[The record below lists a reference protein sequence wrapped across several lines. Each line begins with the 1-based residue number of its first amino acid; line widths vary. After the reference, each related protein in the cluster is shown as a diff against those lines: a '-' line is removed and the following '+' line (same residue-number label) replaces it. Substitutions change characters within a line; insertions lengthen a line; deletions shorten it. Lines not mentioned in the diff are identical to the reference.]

1 MALASAAAAQT
12 PTAPAPAPAKPAAAD
27 TSVQEVVVTGFRSSL
42 AKAINIKRQDTAQV
56 DAILAEDIGKFPDLN
71 LAESLQRIP
80 GVAIT
85 REGGEGRQVTVRG
98 LGPQY
103 TRTRINGMEALAT
116 IGSPDND
123 GGVNRTRSFD
133 FTVFDSDLF
142 NSIQVH
148 KTSTAD
154 LDEGSLGATVDL
166 RAPRP
171 FDFKGFN
178 FNLGVKGDYNQLSG
192 AVKPRVSGMMSGQT
206 DDGKFGALVSVSYAQ
221 RSYYD
226 SGASTVRWD
235 MGNVLSTGGT
245 TAAPLTGFGSVQG
258 TNCQVNPQPAA
269 CVAVNTAFHPRFP
282 RYDAYQNAEQRLGI
296 TGSLQWRPTD
306 DHLVSLD
313 YLHSWWYATRQESY
327 LEAPGFSG
335 TGKCSNPATCTSIAN
350 IAIVSDTITNGVM
363 TGGTF
368 NGVDT
373 RVEDRFDELHTNFD
387 QGTLSSVDHWTP
399 KFSTDV
405 LLGVNSSFFQNPTQT
420 TLGWDQ
426 YNVQGFQYNFANS
439 RVPLL
444 NWGTGSTGP
453 AGPWVMT
460 EVRER
465 PQTDLNDFATAAGNA
480 HYDWSD
486 NLKISAGVSYKQ
498 YTFKTTSLRL
508 VNGETVT
515 ATNAYSSLQQIPIAN
530 YGQTIDLAKFGVRAP
545 SGSPVSFF
553 TPSVAT
559 AAGVMGLYTNS
570 TLFAL
575 SPNGDLGNNA
585 GIVEKDLGGYVQVD
599 FETPILG
606 RRLRGNVG
614 MRGVSTDEN
623 SHGYEF
629 ISNVLSPVQ
638 AKHTYANGMPSVN
651 LAWDVR
657 DDSVLRFSA
666 ARVLT
671 RPDLTSLVGS
681 TSVTVSGTSYSV
693 KTGNPSLNPFLA
705 NSYDLAAEWYPM
717 RGAMLSLAL
726 FHKDIL
732 TQVTNNTVNIPFNT
746 NPFGIPDSAAT
757 LACGATPGCSAQATW
772 AFTVPT
778 NTSGGYVNGLEV
790 NYQQPFTFLPGLL
803 KHTGLLANVTVVDS
817 KVNYPSGSAFVSN
830 QLLGLSRLSHNVTLY
845 YEDDKWSLRVSE
857 AYRSRYLTRVPGQET
872 GTDADGFNA
881 TTNVDASLQYTVN
894 RQFKLTL
901 EGVNLTDQYESEF
914 NDTSKNMP
922 YYYHHTGREVLF
934 GVRFTY

>member
-1 MALASAAAAQT
+1 
-12 PTAPAPAPAKPAAAD
+12 
-27 TSVQEVVVTGFRSSL
+27 
-42 AKAINIKRQDTAQV
+42 
-56 DAILAEDIGKFPDLN
+56 
-71 LAESLQRIP
+71 
-80 GVAIT
+80 
-85 REGGEGRQVTVRG
+85 
-98 LGPQY
+98 
-103 TRTRINGMEALAT
+103 
-116 IGSPDND
+116 
-123 GGVNRTRSFD
+123 
-133 FTVFDSDLF
+133 
-142 NSIQVH
+142 
-148 KTSTAD
+148 
-154 LDEGSLGATVDL
+154 
-166 RAPRP
+166 
-171 FDFKGFN
+171 
-178 FNLGVKGDYNQLSG
+178 
-192 AVKPRVSGMMSGQT
+192 
-206 DDGKFGALVSVSYAQ
+206 
-221 RSYYD
+221 
-226 SGASTVRWD
+226 
-235 MGNVLSTGGT
+235 
-245 TAAPLTGFGSVQG
+245 
-258 TNCQVNPQPAA
+258 
-269 CVAVNTAFHPRFP
+269 
-282 RYDAYQNAEQRLGI
+282 
-296 TGSLQWRPTD
+296 
-306 DHLVSLD
+306 
-313 YLHSWWYATRQESY
+313 
-327 LEAPGFSG
+327 
-335 TGKCSNPATCTSIAN
+335 
-350 IAIVSDTITNGVM
+350 
-363 TGGTF
+363 
-368 NGVDT
+368 
-373 RVEDRFDELHTNFD
+373 
-387 QGTLSSVDHWTP
+387 
-399 KFSTDV
+399 
-405 LLGVNSSFFQNPTQT
+405 
-420 TLGWDQ
+420 
-426 YNVQGFQYNFANS
+426 
-439 RVPLL
+439 
-444 NWGTGSTGP
+444 
-453 AGPWVMT
+453 
-460 EVRER
+460 VRER
-465 PQTDLNDFATAAGNA
+465 PQTDLNDFDTAAANA

-515 ATNAYSSLQQIPIAN
+515 GTNAYSSLQQIPIAN
-530 YGQTIDLAKFGVRAP
+530 YGQTIGLSKFGVIAP
-545 SGSPVSFF
+545 SGSPTSFF

-559 AAGVMGLYTNS
+559 AAGVMGLYTNT

-599 FETPILG
+599 FETPIFG

-614 MRGVSTDEN
+614 MRGVNTDEN

-629 ISNVLSPVQ
+629 IANVLSAVQ
-638 AKHTYANGMPSVN
+638 SQHSYANGLPSVN

-657 DDSVLRFSA
+657 DDAVLRFSA

-803 KHTGLLANVTVVDS
+803 THTGLLANVTVVDS

-830 QLLGLSRLSHNVTLY
+830 QLLGLSRISHNVTLY

-894 RQFKLTL
+894 QHFKLTF

-922 YYYHHTGREVLF
+922 YYYHHTGREFLF